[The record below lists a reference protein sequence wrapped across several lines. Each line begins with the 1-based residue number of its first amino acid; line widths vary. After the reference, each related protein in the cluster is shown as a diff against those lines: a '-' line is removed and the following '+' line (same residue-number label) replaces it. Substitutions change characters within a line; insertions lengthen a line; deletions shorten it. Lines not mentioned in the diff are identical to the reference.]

1 MKKVL
6 CALFSVLFVFSVPIA
21 VFADSSYVETK
32 EGNTYVEYYDDG
44 SYTVTVFEE
53 NEISTIT
60 STISKSKTATHY
72 SSQDKKQWSVTLT
85 GTFSYTGSSATC
97 TNSKTF
103 YQIFDSSWKVTSA
116 TASKSGRTAK
126 GEFTIKQYLTGIPVR
141 TEKST
146 LTISCSNSGVLS

>member
-21 VFADSSYVETK
+21 VFADNSYVEKK

-53 NEISTIT
+53 SKISTIT
-60 STISKSKTATHY
+60 STISKSKTATY
-72 SSQDKKQWSVTLT
+72 YNSQDEKQWSVTLT
-85 GTFSYTGSSATC
+85 GTFSYTGSSAAC
-97 TNSKTF
+97 TNSKTS
-103 YQIFDSSWKVTSA
+103 YQVFDSSWKVTSSA
-116 TASKSGRTAK
+116 ASKSGRTAK
-126 GEFTIKQYLTGIPVR
+126 GEFTVKQYLVGIAVK
-141 TEKST
+141 TEKRT